1 MTKVS
6 EKLQEI
12 TENENTDERMN
23 KLREIAKE
31 IGAASPLP
39 LSNTLGQQEN
49 NLITLIINAARSK
62 REEGLWKI
70 AFISAIASVV
80 SAFVA
85 LAAVFYRI
93 ID

>member
-23 KLREIAKE
+23 KLRKIAKE

>member
-1 MTKVS
+1 MEDYRK
-6 EKLQEI
+6 KLKEI
-12 TENENTDERMN
+12 INNENTDERMN
-23 KLREIAKE
+23 KLKEIAKG

-49 NLITLIINAARSK
+49 NLITLIINSARSE

-80 SAFVA
+80 SALVA

>member
-6 EKLQEI
+6 EKLKEI
-12 TENENTDERMN
+12 IKNENTDERMN
-23 KLREIAKE
+23 KLKEIAKE

-80 SAFVA
+80 SALVA